1 MRRAKQFFLGWNLF
15 EKNYFVA
22 VLILPIVLSII
33 FKSTAFEC
41 LAVIL
46 NLVWAL
52 LVAKGKSF
60 AHIIGLPAT
69 LCYAYVAY
77 NVAYYG
83 EVVITFCVMLPLIFI
98 SLFAWL
104 KNKTTDANVVVAN
117 PNKTEMLVA
126 ASSQMIL
133 GFVYY
138 FVLRS
143 FATEFLLVSTFSIMT
158 NVFATYL
165 TMRRN
170 QYSFLA
176 YIVNDIA
183 LIVLWGY
190 LVFSDSLG
198 YISMLLLP
206 VMLLVNDFYG
216 TLNWARLRKTQIKST
231 QLSEVKK

>member
-1 MRRAKQFFLGWNLF
+1 MRHPKQFFAGWNLF
-15 EKNYFVA
+15 EKTYLTA
-22 VLILPIVLSII
+22 ILILPTLFAVV
-33 FKSTAFEC
+33 FESTVVEC
-41 LAVIL
+41 FAVIL
-46 NLVWAL
+46 NLIWAL

-77 NVAYYG
+77 SVAYYG

-104 KNKTTDANVVVAN
+104 KNKTTDAHVVVSR
-117 PNKTEMLVA
+117 PNKTEMSVA
-126 ASSQMIL
+126 ASSQIL
-133 GFVYY
+133 MGFAYY
-138 FVLRS
+138 FVLQA
-143 FATEFLLVSTFSIMT
+143 FGTEFLLVSTFSIMT

-176 YIVNDIA
+176 YIINDIV

-190 LVFSDSLG
+190 QVFGDSLG
-198 YISMLLLP
+198 YIPMLLMP
-206 VMLLVNDFYG
+206 VMLLVNDVYG
-216 TLNWARLRKTQIKST
+216 TLNWSKLRKSQMKRTHNQCAK
-231 QLSEVKK
+231 